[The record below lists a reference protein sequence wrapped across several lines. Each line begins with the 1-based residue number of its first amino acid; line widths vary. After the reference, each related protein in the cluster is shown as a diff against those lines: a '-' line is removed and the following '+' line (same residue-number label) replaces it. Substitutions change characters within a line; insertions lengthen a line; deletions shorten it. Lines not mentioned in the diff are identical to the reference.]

1 MITMGNTN
9 VLPLSIKLLFNNVY
23 LETANMLCVLTEFKS
38 KKKGIRLSELLFYYV
53 IVSAKDYEAV
63 TEQLREPESGKK
75 IKTQFQRYDSKM
87 KSILINLESADYIEL
102 SASEKSDVY
111 VKITKK
117 GIDFVSG
124 LEKDYFE
131 LLQQRTR
138 EAKTIPYTK
147 KNEKTLMG
155 DF

>member
-1 MITMGNTN
+1 MGNTN

-63 TEQLREPESGKK
+63 TEQLRNPESEKK
-75 IKTQFQRYDSKM
+75 IKTQFQRYESKM

>member
-1 MITMGNTN
+1 M
-9 VLPLSIKLLFNNVY
+9 
-23 LETANMLCVLTEFKS
+23 
-38 KKKGIRLSELLFYYV
+38 LFYYV

-147 KNEKTLMG
+147 RMKNFNG
-155 DF
+155 

>member
-1 MITMGNTN
+1 MGNTN

>member
-1 MITMGNTN
+1 MGNTN

-63 TEQLREPESGKK
+63 TEQLRNLESETK
-75 IKTQFQRYDSKM
+75 IKTQFQRYESKM

-131 LLQQRTR
+131 LLQKRTR

>member
-1 MITMGNTN
+1 MGNTN

-75 IKTQFQRYDSKM
+75 IKTQFQRYESKM

>member
-1 MITMGNTN
+1 MGNTN

-102 SASEKSDVY
+102 SASEKSDVC

-117 GIDFVSG
+117 VLI
-124 LEKDYFE
+124 L
-131 LLQQRTR
+131 
-138 EAKTIPYTK
+138 
-147 KNEKTLMG
+147 
-155 DF
+155 

>member
-1 MITMGNTN
+1 MGNTD

-63 TEQLREPESGKK
+63 TEQLREPEPGKK
-75 IKTQFQRYDSKM
+75 IKTQFQRYESKM

>member
-63 TEQLREPESGKK
+63 TEQLRNPESEKK
-75 IKTQFQRYDSKM
+75 IKTQFQRYESKM